1 MYATIRVLRNI
12 MYAARENGGNLNRL
26 CESLG
31 IEPADLSNGEKR
43 IEGVR
48 PLINLWTEV
57 ITSTKNQA
65 FGLHL
70 GFKSNPST
78 FGLLGYLMQSCQTFG
93 DALKEIDRY
102 QKTVS
107 GWITYEFVSGKDCEL
122 TFSVNPIWWHASP
135 ETARQAIDSAMAG
148 SLSYISILT
157 GQCIYPVAA
166 ELTSEEVFSKAAYE
180 KVFQCA
186 VKLGSDKNRLTF
198 SKELFEMPLVGH
210 DESLYATFAQ
220 TLREK
225 YVGLSQPEKFT
236 DRVRSTIIQDFYGK
250 IPALEIIAAQM
261 NVSERSFQR
270 KLRQEDETY
279 RSLGMKI
286 KQELALNLL
295 QNTNATVHAISE
307 VLGYTEPSAF
317 HRAFKN
323 WTSTSPVR
331 KKLSLS

>member
-26 CESLG
+26 CQSAG
-31 IEPADLSNGEKR
+31 IAPADLSNGEKR

-48 PLINLWTEV
+48 PVINLWAEV
-57 ITSTKNQA
+57 ISSTEDQL

-70 GFKSNPST
+70 GLKSNPST
-78 FGLLGYLMQSCQTFG
+78 FGMLGYLMQSCRTFN
-93 DALKEIDRY
+93 DALNEIDRY

-107 GWITYEFVSGKDCEL
+107 GWITYEFVSGKECEL
-122 TFSVNPIWWHASP
+122 IFSINPLWWHASP
-135 ETARQAIDSAMAG
+135 ETARQALDSAMAG

-157 GQCIYPVAA
+157 GQRIYPVSA
-166 ELTSEEVFSKAAYE
+166 ELTSKEVYSKGSYE

-186 VKLGSDKNRLTF
+186 VKLGSDKNRLIF
-198 SKELFEMPLVGH
+198 SKELLELPLVGH

-225 YVGLSQPEKFT
+225 YASLNQPAKFT

-250 IPALEIIAAQM
+250 IPPLEIIAAQM

-270 KLRQEDETY
+270 KLQQENESY
-279 RSLGMKI
+279 RSLGMKM

-307 VLGYTEPSAF
+307 ILGYTEPSAF

-323 WTSTSPVR
+323 WTSTSPAQ
-331 KKLSLS
+331 KKLSL